1 MAANPD
7 TTKSIPLLMQKN
19 VDNILQ
25 LYSKMKEEHEI
36 HLNVRNEA
44 QKIRDEANQE
54 AHEIKETA
62 NQEAQRIKDEAKKEA
77 ENIIKKATKDAQVI
91 IDDANK
97 KLAIIEDEKVKW
109 KNEQELIAKTFR
121 YDSRIKLD
129 IGGSLFTTTT
139 STVSRFPD
147 SMLAAMFSG
156 RHELPKTEDGTYFI
170 DRYLLL
176 SIRTIQ
182 HLTHSFIHYI
192 EMVHIFDIF
201 LIFCVIP
208 PRLIQSTYL
217 LRIMV
222 N

>member
-7 TTKSIPLLMQKN
+7 TTESLELLMQKN

-36 HLNVRNEA
+36 HLNVKNEA

-54 AHEIKETA
+54 A
-62 NQEAQRIKDEAKKEA
+62 QRIKDEAKEEA
-77 ENIIKKATKDAQVI
+77 ENIIKKATEDAQVI
-91 IDDANK
+91 IDDANE

-109 KNEQELIAKTFR
+109 KNEQELIAKTCKF
-121 YDSRIKLD
+121 DSRIKLD

-139 STVSRFPD
+139 STLSRFPD

-170 DRYLLL
+170 DRCLL
-176 SIRTIQ
+176 SIRAIQ
-182 HLTHSFIHYI
+182 CLTHSFTHSFII
-192 EMVHIFDIF
+192 
-201 LIFCVIP
+201 
-208 PRLIQSTYL
+208 
-217 LRIMV
+217 
-222 N
+222 

>member
-1 MAANPD
+1 MATNPD
-7 TTKSIPLLMQKN
+7 DDTTESIELLMQKN

-54 AHEIKETA
+54 A
-62 NQEAQRIKDEAKKEA
+62 QRIKDEAMEEA
-77 ENIIKKATKDAQVI
+77 ENIIMKATEDAQVI

-97 KLAIIEDEKVKW
+97 RLAIIEGEKVKW
-109 KNEQELIAKTFR
+109 KNEQELIAKTCKF
-121 YDSRIKLD
+121 DSRIKLD

-139 STVSRFPD
+139 STLSRFPD

-170 DRYLLL
+170 DRYLL

-208 PRLIQSTYL
+208 PRLIQWTYL